1 MEDKGEEQ
9 GNSRTARIALTV
21 LGIALLSAAA
31 LLLVSPPRVDVPAN
45 TEASIAKTVS
55 VDANYETAAI
65 ASGIAGCFLVLL
77 GALNLRPVGF
87 NVAGAGVNFENKA
100 EEVGRRPGNRE
111 ELAERAALE
120 LEGKPIPASA
130 STVVWWNEDS
140 KSFEE
145 IDLFEIGAEP
155 VRKLGTE
162 NGDETSASGDENP
175 ANGVEPQ
182 ELSDEAKASLKE
194 ISLDGFLTIS
204 SRRHWDRLF
213 PWVREVVEDWAVE
226 NGSDISVDPSTRIVG
241 AQRLGEGS
249 GNFAWKVDVLSDSG
263 EIISLRATQGRGGRR
278 LKELR

>member
-1 MEDKGEEQ
+1 MEDKREQQ
-9 GNSRTARIALTV
+9 GNGWAARVALIAV
-21 LGIALLSAAA
+21 GIALLAAA
-31 LLLVSPPRVDVPAN
+31 SLLLANPPKVDVPASSGV
-45 TEASIAKTVS
+45 AIAKTVT

-65 ASGIAGCFLVLL
+65 ASGIAGCFLILL

-111 ELAERAALE
+111 ELVERAASE
-120 LEGKPIPASA
+120 LEGKPIPANA
-130 STVVWWNEDS
+130 RTVMWWNEDS

-155 VRKLGTE
+155 VGSLGAE
-162 NGDETSASGDENP
+162 NRVETSAAGDENFSKEVGP
-175 ANGVEPQ
+175 S

-194 ISLDGFLTIS
+194 LSLDGFLTIS

>member
-1 MEDKGEEQ
+1 MGDKGEEQ
-9 GNSRTARIALTV
+9 GNSWTVRIALIA
-21 LGIALLSAAA
+21 LGIALLAAAA
-31 LLLVSPPRVDVPAN
+31 LLLVSPPRVDVPST
-45 TEASIAKTVS
+45 TETATAKTVS

-87 NVAGAGVNFENKA
+87 NVAGAEVNFDNRA

-120 LEGKPIPASA
+120 LEGKPIPTGA
-130 STVVWWNEDS
+130 STLMLWNEQS
-140 KSFEE
+140 KAFEE
-145 IDLFEIGAEP
+145 INLLEIGTEP
-155 VRKLGTE
+155 VRHLGVE
-162 NGDETSASGDENP
+162 SEGETVASGDENRSKD
-175 ANGVEPQ
+175 VEPP

-194 ISLDGFLTIS
+194 ISLDEFLTIN

-226 NGSDISVDPSTRIVG
+226 NGSDISVDPSTRIIG